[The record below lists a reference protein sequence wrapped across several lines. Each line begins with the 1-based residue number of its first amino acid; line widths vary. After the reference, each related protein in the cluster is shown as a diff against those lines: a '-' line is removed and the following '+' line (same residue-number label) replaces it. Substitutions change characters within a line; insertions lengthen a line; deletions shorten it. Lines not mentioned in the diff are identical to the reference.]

1 VGLLDGGG
9 AALFA
14 EVLSPLYLP
23 ATVYAMAS
31 TYNDRGDLQRG
42 EAERPCRAQVDSA
55 TERMRSQPDFATTDR
70 AIYILSTTLD
80 GDLDGDAEVVVH
92 AGPYAG
98 TRWKVSQPID
108 RDPCG
113 AYWRCRGVLGKPV
126 PDEVP

>member
-1 VGLLDGGG
+1 MGLLDGGG

-31 TYNDRGDLQRG
+31 TYNARGDLQRTPT
-42 EAERPCRAQVDSA
+42 ERGCRAQVDVA
-55 TERMRSQPDFATTDR
+55 TERMRQQPDFAATDR
-70 AIYILSTTLD
+70 AIFILSTTLE
-80 GDLDGDAEVVVH
+80 GELNSDAEVAVH

-98 TRWKVSQPID
+98 TRWKVADPID

-113 AYWRCRGVLGKPV
+113 AYWRCRGVLGKVV
-126 PDEVP
+126 PA

>member
-1 VGLLDGGG
+1 MGLLDGGG

-23 ATVYAMAS
+23 ATVYAMAL
-31 TYNDRGDLQRG
+31 THNDRGDPRRAETERG
-42 EAERPCRAQVDSA
+42 CRAQVDAA
-55 TERMRSQPDFATTDR
+55 TERMRQQPDFAATDR
-70 AIYILSTTLD
+70 AIFILTNTLE
-80 GDLDGDAEVVVH
+80 GELNSDAEVVVH

-98 TRWKVSQPID
+98 TRWKVADPID

-126 PDEVP
+126 PA